1 MKDVIE
7 RNPSLSLEERN
18 VLSTSFKNLCGES
31 RDAWKAVVAATGGRK
46 GEREGEATGGRKGER
61 EGEIR
66 AKAAEVEDICSE
78 ALSLVKEVL
87 LPAAKDKESKA
98 FFLTMMADYNRY
110 QLEVTPQDDSSRSQ
124 LLSDSERAY
133 ERAFEI
139 SKQLP
144 TTHPVRLGVALNY
157 SVFQQEILNKPDLA
171 CETAKGAFDNAI
183 QELDT
188 LSEDTY
194 KDSTLVMQLLRDNLT
209 LWTEEEREKKE
220 KQMEEER

>member
-7 RNPSLSLEERN
+7 RNPTLSLEERN

-31 RDAWKAVVAATGGRK
+31 RDAWKAVIAAT
-46 GEREGEATGGRKGER
+46 EGRKGER

-66 AKAAEVEDICSE
+66 TKAAEVEDICNE

-98 FFLTMMADYNRY
+98 FFLKMTADYNRY

-144 TTHPVRLGVALNY
+144 STHPVRLGVALNY
-157 SVFQQEILNKPDLA
+157 SVFQQEILNRPELA

-209 LWTEEEREKKE
+209 LWTEEEREKEEREKEE